1 MVKGSYMILFE
12 FGYQGHQFKLI
23 TSAVTGKEQ
32 LFIDDEEVTKQRNL
46 FKMSSEHSVSH
57 KSLGELLLTFQVKI
71 LDGKVFYQ
79 LNQNSDIVY
88 TGEADI
94 EDTLP
99 FGKKKSDVEI
109 ADEVKSEE
117 EKVEEKKPSHFV
129 GLFGIGLKL
138 FKSAK
143 AIKVL
148 LAGSALAGWSI
159 IFSWQFALVLIA
171 VIMFHEYGHVWA
183 MKKMGMKTKGFYL
196 IPFVGGVAVGDKA
209 KTHWQQVFVAMM
221 GPCFGLVMSIVF
233 YLIYLATES
242 HWIGLLA
249 SVSALV
255 NIFNLLPVMPLDGGQ
270 VVKSIVFSGR
280 SKWQFISLLVISAA
294 AFALSINLGL
304 SLLSFFIVLGVI
316 DLMFSYKE
324 FKNQAV
330 EGMDKYSSVFSLV
343 WYLLTVVVF
352 VGIIFAIAS
361 SGLPG
366 SELATTI
373 LQS

>member
-1 MVKGSYMILFE
+1 MVLFE
-12 FGYQGHQFKLI
+12 FEYQGHNFKLTGSSI
-23 TSAVTGKEQ
+23 SGKEQ
-32 LFIDDEEVTKQRNL
+32 LFIDDELVTEKRN
-46 FKMSSEHSVSH
+46 FKTSSEYHVDH
-57 KSLGELLLTFQVKI
+57 DSLGELQLTYQIKI
-71 LDGKVFYQ
+71 TNGKTVYQ
-79 LNQNSDIVY
+79 LIRNSKIAY
-88 TGEADI
+88 NGEVELKDM
-94 EDTLP
+94 LP
-99 FGKKKSDVEI
+99 FGKDKL
-109 ADEVKSEE
+109 EE
-117 EKVEEKKPSHFV
+117 GKPEEEKKPSHLV
-129 GLFGIGLKL
+129 GFFGIGLKI

-221 GPCFGLVMSIVF
+221 GPSFGLVMSIVF
-233 YLIYLATES
+233 YLIYLVTES

-249 SVSALV
+249 SISALV

-294 AFALSINLGL
+294 AFALAINLGL
-304 SLLSFFIVLGVI
+304 SLLSFFIILGVI
-316 DLMFSYKE
+316 DLVFSYGE
-324 FKNQAV
+324 FKNQTV
-330 EGMDKYSSVFSLV
+330 EGMDKYSSVFSLA

-366 SELATTI
+366 AELATTV
-373 LQS
+373 LKS

>member
-1 MVKGSYMILFE
+1 MVLFE
-12 FGYQGHQFKLI
+12 FNYLEHNFKL
-23 TSAVTGKEQ
+23 TGSSVSGKEQ
-32 LFIDDEEVTKQRNL
+32 LLIDDKVVAEKYN
-46 FKMSSEHSVSH
+46 FKTGCVHDVEHE
-57 KSLGELLLTFQVKI
+57 SLGLLSLSYKTQL
-71 LDGKVFYQ
+71 LDGKIIYQ
-79 LNQNSDIVY
+79 LSQNSDMVY
-88 TGEADI
+88 TGEADM
-94 EDTLP
+94 LP
-99 FGKKKSDVEI
+99 FGKNKSDVEK
-109 ADEVKSEE
+109 ADEDKSE
-117 EKVEEKKPSHFV
+117 EEKKPSHLV
-129 GLFGIGLKL
+129 GFFGIGLKL

-221 GPCFGLVMSIVF
+221 GPSFGLVMSIVF

-316 DLMFSYKE
+316 DLIFSYGE
-324 FKNQAV
+324 FKNQTV

-366 SELATTI
+366 SELATTV
-373 LQS
+373 LKS

>member
-1 MVKGSYMILFE
+1 MVLFE
-12 FGYQGHQFKLI
+12 FEYQEHSFKLI
-23 TSAVTGKEQ
+23 SSAVSGKEQ
-32 LFIDDEEVTKQRNL
+32 LSIDDEIVTQKYN
-46 FKMSSEHSVSH
+46 FKTSSEHSVNH
-57 KSLGELLLTFQVKI
+57 KSLGELLLTFQVKVI
-71 LDGKVFYQ
+71 DGKVVYQ
-79 LNQNSDIVY
+79 LNRNSEVVY
-88 TGEADI
+88 TGETDMDDI
-94 EDTLP
+94 LP
-99 FGKKKSDVEI
+99 FGKNKLDVG
-109 ADEVKSEE
+109 KREE
-117 EKVEEKKPSHFV
+117 DKKPSHFI

-159 IFSWQFALVLIA
+159 IFSWEFALVLIA

-183 MKKMGMKTKGFYL
+183 MKKMGMKTKGFYI
-196 IPFVGGVAVGDKA
+196 IPFVGGVAIGDKA
-209 KTHWQQVFVAMM
+209 KTHWQQVFIAMM
-221 GPCFGLVMSIVF
+221 GPSFGLVMSIVF

-242 HWIGLLA
+242 HWIGLMA
-249 SVSALV
+249 SVSALL

-280 SKWQFISLLVISAA
+280 SKWQFISLLVVSAA

-316 DLMFSYKE
+316 DLVFSYKE

-330 EGMDKYSSVFSLV
+330 EAMDRYSSVFSLV

-352 VGIIFAIAS
+352 VGIILAIAS

-366 SELATTI
+366 SELATTV